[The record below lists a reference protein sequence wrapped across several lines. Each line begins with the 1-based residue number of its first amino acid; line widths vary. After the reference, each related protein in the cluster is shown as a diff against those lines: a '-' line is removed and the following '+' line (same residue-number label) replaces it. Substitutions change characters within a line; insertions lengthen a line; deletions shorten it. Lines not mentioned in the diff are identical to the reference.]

1 MSILYLRNP
10 KSPTTCWTMTKIT
23 IPKSHHSIPSKMHI
37 LIIGGSGRTGQLT
50 IQELLRRGTPTSRD
64 DVRAAFQTDVP
75 DVVIVTLSAPRAS
88 DSPFAAPISP
98 PRLMADCNANVV
110 SAMKEFGVK
119 KVVILQA
126 FGVGDSWK
134 NMNCAL
140 QLLMKKSNMIY
151 QYEDHNHTDREV
163 RASGVN
169 FVLVRPSRLVDTDVQ
184 DVKLWPQDGK
194 GVPLMAS
201 TSRVSVAHWLVDA
214 AESNDWD
221 NTAPVIT
228 N

>member
-1 MSILYLRNP
+1 
-10 KSPTTCWTMTKIT
+10 
-23 IPKSHHSIPSKMHI
+23 MHI

-50 IQELLRRGTPTSRD
+50 IEELLRRGHQVTALVRKPSAIKQQIGLKLVQGTPTSRD

-110 SAMKEFGVK
+110 SAMKELGVK

-201 TSRVSVAHWLVDA
+201 TSRVSVARWLVDA

>member
-1 MSILYLRNP
+1 MEA
-10 KSPTTCWTMTKIT
+10 KSYV
-23 IPKSHHSIPSKMHI
+23 
-37 LIIGGSGRTGQLT
+37 
-50 IQELLRRGTPTSRD
+50 GTPTSRD
-64 DVRAAFQTDVP
+64 DVRAAFQADVP

-98 PRLMADCNANVV
+98 PRLMADCNANVAL
-110 SAMKEFGVK
+110 AMKEFGVK

-126 FGVGDSWK
+126 FGVGNSWK

-163 RASGVN
+163 RASGVD
-169 FVLVRPSRLVDTDVQ
+169 FVLVRPARLVDTDAQ
-184 DVKLWPQDGK
+184 NVKLWPQDGK

-201 TSRVSVAHWLVDA
+201 ISRVSVACWLVDA
-214 AESNDWD
+214 AERNDWD

>member
-1 MSILYLRNP
+1 
-10 KSPTTCWTMTKIT
+10 
-23 IPKSHHSIPSKMHI
+23 MHI

-50 IQELLRRGTPTSRD
+50 IQELLRRGHQVTALVRKPSSIKQQIGLKLVQGTPTSRD

>member
-1 MSILYLRNP
+1 
-10 KSPTTCWTMTKIT
+10 
-23 IPKSHHSIPSKMHI
+23 MHV

-50 IQELLRRGTPTSRD
+50 IVELLRRGHQVTALVRNPSAMKQQLGLKLVQGTPTSRD
-64 DVRAAFQTDVP
+64 DVWAAFHIDVP
-75 DVVIVTLSAPRAS
+75 DVVIVTLNSPRAS

-98 PRLMADCNANVV
+98 PRLMADCNNNVI

-163 RASGVN
+163 RASGID
-169 FVLVRPSRLVDTDVQ
+169 FVLVRPSRLVDTDVRE
-184 DVKLWPQDGK
+184 VKFWPQDGK

-201 TSRVSVAHWLVDA
+201 TSRVSVAGWLVDA
-214 AESNDWD
+214 AERTDWD